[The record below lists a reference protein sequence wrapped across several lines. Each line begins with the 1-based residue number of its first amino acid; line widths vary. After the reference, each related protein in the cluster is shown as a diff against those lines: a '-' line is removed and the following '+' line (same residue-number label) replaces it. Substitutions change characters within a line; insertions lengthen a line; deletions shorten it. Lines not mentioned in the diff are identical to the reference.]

1 MGDALD
7 AGGETRDA
15 VSGDEERQARGAV
28 DRGERERRV
37 RGAEREGRDCMTLI
51 EMFCAGFG
59 AGLWLAGGM
68 LAVVLALPVFA
79 GVFALIGVAFR
90 VLKGE

>member
-1 MGDALD
+1 
-7 AGGETRDA
+7 
-15 VSGDEERQARGAV
+15 
-28 DRGERERRV
+28 
-37 RGAEREGRDCMTLI
+37 MTLI

-79 GVFALIGVAFR
+79 GVFALIGLVFR